1 MSEDWKIVKKDRV
14 NTDVA
19 DITMFFL
26 MGPISCLLG
35 GCDSKYTYTIRDS
48 NGIEKKV
55 TAKDENE
62 LGEKISKGK
71 FD

>member
-1 MSEDWKIVKKDRV
+1 MSKDWEIIKKDRV

-19 DITMFFL
+19 DITMCFL
-26 MGPISCLLG
+26 TGGLYGLLG
-35 GCDSKYTYTIRDS
+35 GCDSDYTYTIRDS